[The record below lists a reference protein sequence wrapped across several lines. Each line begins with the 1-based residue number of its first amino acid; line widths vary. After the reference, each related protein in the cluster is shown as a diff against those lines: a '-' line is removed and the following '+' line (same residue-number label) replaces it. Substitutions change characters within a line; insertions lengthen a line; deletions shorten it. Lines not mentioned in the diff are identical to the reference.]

1 MSTAGSIPDPP
12 PPYSPPGSP
21 APPATSSTPA
31 PEEQQPH
38 DASPELE
45 PEPSIRLELP
55 DQIPFSL
62 KVGAGVVLFLSVA
75 SRIIPNFRTIFF
87 TAIWT
92 SITTLVLLAL
102 LTIFTVRKYRPNE
115 AASQP
120 LKNIKPLAFTRPSR
134 FHKELEA
141 IRKDESFVRA
151 ALYPP
156 SQKVSD
162 AIDEVIEL
170 VIRSFV
176 TEWYQRI
183 TPDPAFS
190 HQVEKTIRHALYAL
204 WTRAEKLDLV
214 EIGVGKVVPLLTTH
228 LNEFASAERAVR
240 GKHLNKQLTESEELD
255 MAVASKYKDG
265 RLHSAVQVGYTDSK
279 SIQQDYLRKI
289 VTKVLP
295 LILPEKE
302 IKNRAVSVLV
312 REIVSCSVL
321 LPLIVLMSE
330 PDFWNRTV
338 ETLGRNTLQ
347 ERKTIR
353 KLRAALEQHT
363 SPKTKLHKR
372 LTPKA
377 DERTFERFIRSIRN
391 CNSLPDAKRM
401 RNEITIQL
409 RKDADFQDQVYLK
422 RLETAKKL
430 LDQKVVLLS
439 SSGQKPINPS
449 PAVALSRSNSKH
461 SGASS
466 AEKHTLHQIL
476 KSPSGIT
483 YFMEFMDRQDR
494 IKLVQFWM
502 VVDGLRNPLE
512 DDPVEN
518 EDSVPSGISWTASDR
533 NDIGQVYE
541 AYISL
546 PELQIPDKSRQMV
559 RKFLKAGKN
568 ASSLQYYHARGA
580 ILRAQTAVYEDM
592 QEHDLPGFKSS
603 DLFYNYASLRENQAP
618 SLESSPRMGPQS
630 SNQLQVPDSLP
641 EGRKSSTLQFKTP
654 STSTS
659 DKGDLFSSRH
669 SHDGNRSKLFDDDWG
684 NNELSQSRGSLK
696 DELFSEGSVQEDPIS
711 PSNGVVEAMEKAL
724 NHIMEERPSIDEGKK
739 PSNNRLFEDGTG
751 ILTPDSGRSSGE
763 ISRPASTQPIY
774 PKRKSSKKPTSLATL
789 GLVNDFAS
797 KSVFAG
803 EEIFAE
809 ENAKALEDQG
819 FESDPASDYEEAEVH
834 EAAPG
839 DLGLAEAISELT
851 LSINKLYTQD
861 AVVSSMLKKAE
872 LTNNTAELRILN
884 KSRASLQREIRRK
897 ELQRQQYIIQESDN
911 SLYGRA
917 SVSIKQ
923 PIVGNEQGKE
933 YAIYIVEVHRKA
945 GDQFPAAEWAV
956 ARRYSEFFQLH
967 QDLRAKYASVKHLEF
982 PRKHVVM
989 KLQRDFLD
997 KRRAALET
1005 YLKGLLLIPD
1015 VCRSRELRAF
1025 LSQHSLPPI
1034 PDASGVVDNNGEADF
1049 ISKLYNSIADGMGD
1063 VIGTVPM
1070 LEQLSAAASSFA
1082 GFPHPN
1088 GLNLTDAEGSLK
1100 ARTAEGGEVSV
1111 AEAEAELIA
1120 YEEREGVPFVKPICD
1135 LFLEVFD
1142 LNKGSSWLKGRA
1154 VVVVLHQLLGGTI
1167 ERKVREQVKTLTN
1180 EENMERY
1187 IHMLRDNLWADGK
1200 FIFARPPR
1208 NAKDKSRSRTEASLM
1223 LATLIPDL
1231 AASVVGRSS
1240 ASNASR
1246 RLFAVFNNERLNC
1259 HIAFLILDTIVDALF
1274 PELRQ

>member
-21 APPATSSTPA
+21 APLATSSAPA
-31 PEEQQPH
+31 PDKQPH
-38 DASPELE
+38 EQKPQPELE
-45 PEPSIRLELP
+45 PEPFPRLELP

-62 KVGAGVVLFLSVA
+62 KVGAGIVLFLSVA
-75 SRIIPNFRTIFF
+75 SRVIPNFRTIFF

-92 SITTLVLLAL
+92 SIITFLLLVLLFV
-102 LTIFTVRKYRPNE
+102 FTVQRRRPSE
-115 AASQP
+115 ASSQP

-134 FHKELEA
+134 FHAELEA
-141 IRKDESFVRA
+141 IKKNESFVRA

-162 AIDEVIEL
+162 AIDEVIDL
-170 VIRSFV
+170 IIKSFV

-183 TPDPAFS
+183 TPDPAFK
-190 HQVEKTIRHALYAL
+190 HQVEKTIRHVLYAL

-240 GKHLNKQLTESEELD
+240 GKNLNKQLTESEELD

-265 RLHSAVQVGYTDSK
+265 RLHTAVQMGYTDSK
-279 SIQQDYLRKI
+279 SVQQDYLRKI

-295 LILPEKE
+295 LILPQKE
-302 IKNRAVSVLV
+302 IKSRAVNVLV

-321 LPLIVLMSE
+321 LPVIMLMSE

-347 ERKTIR
+347 ERKTVR

-430 LDQKVVLLS
+430 LDQKVAHL
-439 SSGQKPINPS
+439 SSGQKSQAPVQAAAMMS
-449 PAVALSRSNSKH
+449 SSSKRN
-461 SGASS
+461 GTTS
-466 AEKHTLHQIL
+466 AEQHTLHQIL

-512 DDPVEN
+512 DDPAEN
-518 EDSVPSGISWTASDR
+518 EDSIPSGLSWTVSDR
-533 NDIGQVYE
+533 NDIGQIYE

-546 PELQIPDKSRQMV
+546 PELQIPDKSRHMV

-592 QEHDLPGFKSS
+592 QEHDLPGFKNS

-618 SLESSPRMGPQS
+618 SLDNSPRLDPQSS
-630 SNQLQVPDSLP
+630 SNQLQVPETFPD
-641 EGRKSSTLQFKTP
+641 GRKNPSLQFKP
-654 STSTS
+654 ASTN

-669 SHDGNRSKLFDDDWG
+669 SHDGNRPKLFDDDWG
-684 NNELSQSRGSLK
+684 ASDMSQSRGSLK
-696 DELFSEGSVQEDPIS
+696 DELFSEGSVQEDPMS
-711 PSNGVVEAMEKAL
+711 PTNGVVEAMEAAL
-724 NHIMEERPSIDEGKK
+724 NHIMEERPSMDEGKK
-739 PSNNRLFEDGTG
+739 ASANRLFDEVAGV
-751 ILTPDSGRSSGE
+751 LTPDSGRSSGE

-774 PKRKSSKKPTSLATL
+774 PKRKSSKKPASLATL

-819 FESDPASDYEEAEVH
+819 FSSDPASDYEEAEVH

-851 LSINKLYTQD
+851 MSINKLYTQD

-917 SVSIKQ
+917 SVSINQ
-923 PIVGNEQGKE
+923 PIMGNEQGKE
-933 YAIYIVEVHRKA
+933 YAIYIVEVRRKA
-945 GDQFPAAEWAV
+945 GDQFPAAEWAI

-989 KLQRDFLD
+989 KLQKDFLD

-1005 YLKGLLLIPD
+1005 YLKSLLLIPD
-1015 VCRSRELRAF
+1015 VCKSRELRAF
-1025 LSQHSLPPI
+1025 LSQQSLPPI
-1034 PDASGVVDNNGEADF
+1034 PDANGDNTGEADF

-1082 GFPHPN
+1082 RFPHPN
-1088 GLNLTDAEGSLK
+1088 GLGFTDAEGSLK
-1100 ARTAEGGEVSV
+1100 ARTAEGGEMSV

-1120 YEEREGVPFVKPICD
+1120 YENKEGVPFVKPICD

-1167 ERKVREQVKTLTN
+1167 ERKVREQVKNFTN
-1180 EENMERY
+1180 EENIEKY
-1187 IHMLRDNLWADGK
+1187 IHMLRDNLWADGN
-1200 FIFARPPR
+1200 FIFTRPPR
-1208 NAKDKSRSRTEASLM
+1208 TVKDKSRSRTEASLM
-1223 LATLIPDL
+1223 LATLIPDI

>member
-12 PPYSPPGSP
+12 PPYSPPRP
-21 APPATSSTPA
+21 STPEASTSAA
-31 PEEQQPH
+31 PVEERQN
-38 DASPELE
+38 E
-45 PEPSIRLELP
+45 PEAEIEPLRRLELP
-55 DQIPFSL
+55 DQIPFPL
-62 KVGAGVVLFLSVA
+62 KVGAGIVLFLSIA
-75 SRIIPNFRTIFF
+75 SRVIPNFRTIFF

-92 SITTLVLLAL
+92 SIITFILVVLLVV
-102 LTIFTVRKYRPNE
+102 FTTVKRRPNE

-120 LKNIKPLAFTRPSR
+120 LKNIKPLAFTRPAK
-134 FHKELEA
+134 FQAALDA
-141 IRKDESFVRA
+141 IKKDESFVRA

-156 SQKVSD
+156 SPKISD
-162 AIDEVIEL
+162 ALDEVIGL
-170 VIRSFV
+170 IIGSFV
-176 TEWYQRI
+176 NEWYQRI

-190 HQVEKTIRHALYAL
+190 NQVEKTIRHALYTL
-204 WTRAEKLDLV
+204 WIRAEKLDIV
-214 EIGVGKVVPLLTTH
+214 EMLVGKVVPLLTTH
-228 LNEFASAERAVR
+228 LSEFAAAERAVR

-255 MAVASKYKDG
+255 IAVASKYKDG
-265 RLHSAVQVGYTDSK
+265 RLHSAVQVGYADSK
-279 SIQQDYLRKI
+279 TVQQDYLRKA
-289 VTKVLP
+289 VERVLP
-295 LILPEKE
+295 FILPEKE
-302 IKNRAVSVLV
+302 IKSRVISTLV

-321 LPLIVLMSE
+321 LPVILMMSD
-330 PDFWNRTV
+330 PDFWNRSV
-338 ETLGRNTLQ
+338 ETLARSTLQ
-347 ERKTIR
+347 ERKTVR

-363 SPKTKLHKR
+363 SPKVKLHKR

-401 RNEITIQL
+401 RNEIVIQL
-409 RKDADFQDQVYLK
+409 RKDADFQDNVYLK

-430 LDQKVVLLS
+430 LDQKVAHLS
-439 SSGQKPINPS
+439 SGPKS
-449 PAVALSRSNSKH
+449 PALPALTRS
-461 SGASS
+461 SS
-466 AEKHTLHQIL
+466 PRNGIAAAEQDTLLQIL

-483 YFMEFMDRQDR
+483 YFMEYMDRQNR

-512 DDPVEN
+512 DDPA
-518 EDSVPSGISWTASDR
+518 EDDEVPSGLTWSSSDR
-533 NDIGQVYE
+533 NDIGQIYE
-541 AYISL
+541 AYISI
-546 PELQIPDKSRQMV
+546 PELQIPDKSRQVV
-559 RKFLKAGKN
+559 RKFLKYGKN
-568 ASSLQYYHARGA
+568 ATNLHYYTARGA

-592 QEHDLPGFKSS
+592 QENDLPGFKNS
-603 DLFYNYASLRENQAP
+603 DLFHNYASSREVRTQ
-618 SLESSPRMGPQS
+618 SLDSPIISPQS
-630 SNQLQVPDSLP
+630 SNQLAVPEAFPDSRRGSAPLQYKP
-641 EGRKSSTLQFKTP
+641 PTADKS
-654 STSTS
+654 
-659 DKGDLFSSRH
+659 DLFSSRH
-669 SHDGNRSKLFDDDWG
+669 SHDEKRTKLFDDDWG
-684 NNELSQSRGSLK
+684 TNELSQSRGSLK
-696 DELFSEGSVQEDPIS
+696 EELFSDGSVQEDPVS
-711 PSNGVVEAMEKAL
+711 PSNGVVEAMEAAL
-724 NHIMEERPSIDEGKK
+724 VNIMEERPSVDEGRRG
-739 PSNNRLFEDGTG
+739 STNRLFDDIPGTA
-751 ILTPDSGRSSGE
+751 TPDSGRSSGE
-763 ISRPASTQPIY
+763 ISRPASTQPMY
-774 PKRKSSKKPTSLATL
+774 PKRTSSKKPASLATL

-803 EEIFAE
+803 EEIWAE

-819 FESDPASDYEEAEVH
+819 FESDPTSDYEDAVVH

-851 LSINKLYTQD
+851 TSINQLYTQD

-884 KSRASLQREIRRK
+884 KSKASLQREIRRK

-917 SVSIKQ
+917 SISIKQ

-933 YAIYIVEVHRKA
+933 YAIYIIEVYRKA
-945 GDQFPAAEWAV
+945 GDQFPAAEWGV

-967 QDLRAKYASVKHLEF
+967 QDLRGKYTSVKHLEF

-1005 YLKGLLLIPD
+1005 YLKSLLLIPD
-1015 VCRSRELRAF
+1015 VCKSREFRAF
-1025 LSQHSLPPI
+1025 LSQQSLPPI
-1034 PDASGVVDNNGEADF
+1034 PDANSTENNGEADF

-1070 LEQLSAAASSFA
+1070 LEHLSAAASSLA
-1082 GFPHPN
+1082 GFQHPN
-1088 GLNLTDAEGSLK
+1088 GLQLTEDEANMK
-1100 ARTAEGGEVSV
+1100 ARTAEGGEMSV

-1120 YEEREGVPFVKPICD
+1120 YEDKEGVPFVKPICD

-1167 ERKVREQVKTLTN
+1167 ERKVREQARISTN
-1180 EENMERY
+1180 EENIQKY
-1187 IHMLRDNLWADGK
+1187 IHMLRDNLWADKK

-1208 NAKDKSRSRTEASLM
+1208 TGKDKSRSRTEASLM

-1231 AASVVGRSS
+1231 AANVVGRSS
-1240 ASNASR
+1240 AANASR

-1259 HIAFLILDTIVDALF
+1259 HMAFMILDTIVDALF

>member
-1 MSTAGSIPDPP
+1 MSTTGTIPDPP

-21 APPATSSTPA
+21 APPATSSTPV
-31 PEEQQPH
+31 PEERDHEPDLQPETF
-38 DASPELE
+38 PG
-45 PEPSIRLELP
+45 LELP
-55 DQIPFSL
+55 DQIPFPL
-62 KVGAGVVLFLSVA
+62 KVGAGIVLFLSVA
-75 SRIIPNFRTIFF
+75 SRVIPNFRTIFF

-92 SITTLVLLAL
+92 SIITFLVTVLLI
-102 LTIFTVRKYRPNE
+102 IFTIQKRRPNE

-134 FHKELEA
+134 FHAELEA
-141 IRKDESFVRA
+141 IKKNESFVRA

-162 AIDEVIEL
+162 AVDEVIEL
-170 VIRSFV
+170 IVGSFIS
-176 TEWYQRI
+176 EWYQRI

-204 WTRAEKLDLV
+204 WTRVEKLDLV

-228 LNEFASAERAVR
+228 LNEFASAEKVVR

-255 MAVASKYKDG
+255 MAIASKYKDG
-265 RLHSAVQVGYTDSK
+265 RLHSAVQMGYTDSK
-279 SIQQDYLRKI
+279 SIQQEYLRKI

-295 LILPEKE
+295 LILPERETKSTV
-302 IKNRAVSVLV
+302 VSVLV

-321 LPLIVLMSE
+321 LPVLMLMSE
-330 PDFWNRTV
+330 PDFWNKTV

-363 SPKTKLHKR
+363 TPKIKLHKR

-401 RNEITIQL
+401 RNEIAIQL
-409 RKDADFQDQVYLK
+409 RKDADFQDQIYLK

-430 LDQKVVLLS
+430 LDQKITLM
-439 SSGQKPINPS
+439 SSGQKGQG
-449 PAVALSRSNSKH
+449 PALPTPMARSSSARN
-461 SGASS
+461 GASPV
-466 AEKHTLHQIL
+466 EQHHTLHQIL

-483 YFMEFMDRQDR
+483 SFMEFMDRQNR

-512 DDPVEN
+512 DDPASGD
-518 EDSVPSGISWTASDR
+518 DSVPSGLSWSSSDR
-533 NDIGQVYE
+533 NDIGQIYE
-541 AYISL
+541 AYISI
-546 PELQIPDKSRQMV
+546 PELQIPDKSRQLV

-568 ASSLQYYHARGA
+568 ASNLQYYQARGA

-592 QEHDLPGFKSS
+592 QENDLPGYKGS
-603 DLFYNYASLRENQAP
+603 DLFYNYASSRENRSH
-618 SLESSPRMGPQS
+618 SLDSPTMGPQP
-630 SNQLQVPDSLP
+630 SNQLQVPEVFSD
-641 EGRKSSTLQFKTP
+641 GRRNSVPLQFKTSP
-654 STSTS
+654 
-659 DKGDLFSSRH
+659 DKPELFSSRL
-669 SHDGNRSKLFDDDWG
+669 SNDGNRPKLFDDDWG
-684 NNELSQSRGSLK
+684 NSELSQSRGSLK
-696 DELFSEGSVQEDPIS
+696 DDLFSEGSVQEDPIS
-711 PSNGVVEAMEKAL
+711 PSNGVVEAMEAAL
-724 NHIMEERPSIDEGKK
+724 NHIMEGKPSADDGKK
-739 PSNNRLFEDGTG
+739 GSSKRLFDDVPGTM
-751 ILTPDSGRSSGE
+751 TPDSGRSSGE
-763 ISRPASTQPIY
+763 ISRPASTQPLLVQPTY
-774 PKRKSSKKPTSLATL
+774 PKRTSSKKATSLATL

-819 FESDPASDYEEAEVH
+819 FSSDPASDFDEPEVH

-911 SLYGRA
+911 SLFGRA

-933 YAIYIVEVHRKA
+933 YAIYIVEVNRKA

-967 QDLRAKYASVKHLEF
+967 QDLRVKYDRSIKHLEF

-997 KRRAALET
+997 KRRAALEV
-1005 YLKGLLLIPD
+1005 YLRGLLLIPD

-1025 LSQHSLPPI
+1025 LSQQSLPPV
-1034 PDASGVVDNNGEADF
+1034 PDANGADGTGEADF

-1070 LEQLSAAASSFA
+1070 LEQLSAAASSIT
-1082 GFPHPN
+1082 GFPNPN
-1088 GLNLTDAEGSLK
+1088 DETPLTDAEGNIK
-1100 ARTAEGGEVSV
+1100 VRTTEGGTVSV

-1120 YEEREGVPFVKPICD
+1120 YENKEGVPFVKPICD

-1167 ERKVREQVKTLTN
+1167 ERKVREQVKNFTSEDN
-1180 EENMERY
+1180 IERY
-1187 IHMLRDNLWADGK
+1187 IHMLRDGLWADKK
-1200 FIFARPPR
+1200 FIFSRPPR
-1208 NAKDKSRSRTEASLM
+1208 TTKDKSKSRTEASLM

-1231 AASVVGRSS
+1231 AANVVGRSS

-1246 RLFAVFNNERLNC
+1246 RLFAVFNNERLNS
-1259 HIAFLILDTIVDALF
+1259 HMAFLILDTVVDALF

>member
-1 MSTAGSIPDPP
+1 MSTTGSIPDPP
-12 PPYSPPGSP
+12 PPYSPPGAP
-21 APPATSSTPA
+21 APPEPSTSPALPA
-31 PEEQQPH
+31 PEDDSETVL
-38 DASPELE
+38 DDPEFE
-45 PEPSIRLELP
+45 TFPGIELP
-55 DQIPFSL
+55 DQIPFPL
-62 KVGAGVVLFLSVA
+62 KVGAGIVLFLSVA

-92 SITTLVLLAL
+92 SIITFVLLVLL
-102 LTIFTVRKYRPNE
+102 TVFTVQKRRSSE
-115 AASQP
+115 TVSQP
-120 LKNIKPLAFTRPSR
+120 LKNIKPLAFTRPAR
-134 FHKELEA
+134 FHAELEA
-141 IRKDESFVRA
+141 IKKDESFVRA
-151 ALYPP
+151 PLYPP

-162 AIDEVIEL
+162 AIDEIIDL
-170 VIRSFV
+170 ILNSFIN
-176 TEWYQRI
+176 EWYQRI
-183 TPDPAFS
+183 TPDPAFKN
-190 HQVEKTIRHALYAL
+190 QVEKTIRHALYAL

-214 EIGVGKVVPLLTTH
+214 EIAVGRVVPLLTTH
-228 LNEFASAERAVR
+228 LSEFASAEKVVR

-255 MAVASKYKDG
+255 MAVASKYRDG
-265 RLHSAVQVGYTDSK
+265 RLHAAVQVAYTDSK
-279 SIQQDYLRKI
+279 TIQQDYLRKI
-289 VTKVLP
+289 ITKVLP

-302 IKNRAVSVLV
+302 MKSRAVSVLV
-312 REIVSCSVL
+312 REIMSCSVL
-321 LPLIVLMSE
+321 LPVIMLMSD

-338 ETLGRNTLQ
+338 ETLGRGALQ
-347 ERKTIR
+347 ERKTVR

-430 LDQKVVLLS
+430 LDQKVAHLS
-439 SSGQKPINPS
+439 SGPKAPVL
-449 PAVALSRSNSKH
+449 PAPMSRSNSTRNGRNG
-461 SGASS
+461 SPGA
-466 AEKHTLHQIL
+466 EQHTLLQIL

-483 YFMEFMDRQDR
+483 SFMEYMDRQDR

-512 DDPVEN
+512 DDPASDE
-518 EDSVPSGISWTASDR
+518 ESVPAGLSWTSSDR
-533 NDIGQVYE
+533 NDIGQIYQ
-541 AYISL
+541 AYISI
-546 PELQIPDKSRQMV
+546 PELKIPDKSRHMV
-559 RKFLKAGKN
+559 KKFLKAVKN
-568 ASSLQYYHARGA
+568 ASNLQYYQARGA

-592 QEHDLPGFKSS
+592 QEHDLPGFKGS
-603 DLFYNYASLRENQAP
+603 DLFYNYSSSRENRSQSLDSP
-618 SLESSPRMGPQS
+618 SMGPQPS
-630 SNQLQVPDSLP
+630 SSLQVPEFS
-641 EGRKSSTLQFKTP
+641 EGRRGSLQFK
-654 STSTS
+654 SSGSS
-659 DKGDLFSSRH
+659 DKGNLFASRH
-669 SHDGNRSKLFDDDWG
+669 SHDEKRPKLFDDDWG
-684 NNELSQSRGSLK
+684 ASELSQSRGSLK

-711 PSNGVVEAMEKAL
+711 PSNGVVEAMEAAL
-724 NHIMEERPSIDEGKK
+724 NHIMEERPSVDDSRKGSTNK
-739 PSNNRLFEDGTG
+739 LFDD
-751 ILTPDSGRSSGE
+751 LADNVTPDSGRSSGE
-763 ISRPASTQPIY
+763 ISRPASTQPVY
-774 PKRKSSKKPTSLATL
+774 PKRISSKKATSLATL

-819 FESDPASDYEEAEVH
+819 FSSDPASDYEDAEVH

-917 SVSIKQ
+917 SISIKQ

-933 YAIYIVEVHRKA
+933 YAIYIVEVYRKA
-945 GDQFPAAEWAV
+945 GDQFPAAEWGV

-967 QDLRAKYASVKHLEF
+967 QELRAKYTSVKHLEF

-989 KLQRDFLD
+989 KLQKDFLD
-997 KRRAALET
+997 KRRTALEV
-1005 YLKGLLLIPD
+1005 YLRGLLLIPD
-1015 VCRSRELRAF
+1015 VCRSRELRSF
-1025 LSQHSLPPI
+1025 LSQQSLPPI
-1034 PDASGVVDNNGEADF
+1034 PDANAADGTGEADF

-1070 LEQLSAAASSFA
+1070 FEQLTAAASSIA
-1082 GFPHPN
+1082 GFPHS
-1088 GLNLTDAEGSLK
+1088 GLLSDANSSLK

-1120 YEEREGVPFVKPICD
+1120 YENKEDIPFVKPICD
-1135 LFLEVFD
+1135 LFLEVFE

-1167 ERKVREQVKTLTN
+1167 ERKVREQVKGLTN
-1180 EENMERY
+1180 EESIERY
-1187 IHMLRDNLWADGK
+1187 IHMLRDNLWADK
-1200 FIFARPPR
+1200 SFIFTRPPR
-1208 NAKDKSRSRTEASLM
+1208 TTKEKSRTRTEASLM
-1223 LATLIPDL
+1223 LATLIPDI
-1231 AASVVGRSS
+1231 AANVVGRSS

-1246 RLFAVFNNERLNC
+1246 RLFAVFNNERLNS
-1259 HIAFLILDTIVDALF
+1259 HMAFMILDTITDALF

>member
-1 MSTAGSIPDPP
+1 MSTTGSIPDPP
-12 PPYSPPGSP
+12 PPYSPPG
-21 APPATSSTPA
+21 APAT
-31 PEEQQPH
+31 
-38 DASPELE
+38 
-45 PEPSIRLELP
+45 PEPSTSTAPPTPEEDNETIIDDPEFETFPGIELP
-55 DQIPFSL
+55 DQIPLPL
-62 KVGAGVVLFLSVA
+62 KIGAGIVLFLSIA

-87 TAIWT
+87 TTIWT
-92 SITTLVLLAL
+92 SIITFILLVLL
-102 LTIFTVRKYRPNE
+102 TVFTVQKRRSNE
-115 AASQP
+115 TASHP
-120 LKNIKPLAFTRPSR
+120 LKNIKPLAFTRPAR
-134 FHKELEA
+134 FHAALEA
-141 IRKDESFVRA
+141 IRKEESFVRA
-151 ALYPP
+151 PLYPP

-162 AIDEVIEL
+162 AIDEVIDL
-170 VIRSFV
+170 ILNSFIN
-176 TEWYQRI
+176 EWYQKI
-183 TPDPAFS
+183 TPDPAFKN
-190 HQVEKTIRHALYAL
+190 QVEKTIRHALYAL

-214 EIGVGKVVPLLTTH
+214 EIAVGRVVPLLTTH
-228 LNEFASAERAVR
+228 LSEFASAEKVVR

-255 MAVASKYKDG
+255 MAVASKYRDG
-265 RLHSAVQVGYTDSK
+265 RLHAAVQIAYTDSK
-279 SIQQDYLRKI
+279 TIQQDYLRKI
-289 VTKVLP
+289 ITKVLP

-302 IKNRAVSVLV
+302 MKSRAVSVLV
-312 REIVSCSVL
+312 REIMSCSVL
-321 LPLIVLMSE
+321 LPVITLMSD

-338 ETLGRNTLQ
+338 ETLGRGALQ
-347 ERKTIR
+347 ERKTVR

-377 DERTFERFIRSIRN
+377 DERTFERFIRTIRN

-430 LDQKVVLLS
+430 LDQKVAHLS
-439 SSGQKPINPS
+439 SGPKAPSLPAPI
-449 PAVALSRSNSKH
+449 SRSGSMRNGRNGA
-461 SGASS
+461 SGA
-466 AEKHTLHQIL
+466 EQHTLLQIL

-483 YFMEFMDRQDR
+483 SFMEYMDRQNR

-512 DDPVEN
+512 DDPASDE
-518 EDSVPSGISWTASDR
+518 ESVPSGLSWTSSDR
-533 NDIGQVYE
+533 NDIGQIYE
-541 AYISL
+541 AYISIQ
-546 PELQIPDKSRQMV
+546 ELKIPDKSRHMV

-568 ASSLQYYHARGA
+568 ASNLQYYQARGS

-603 DLFYNYASLRENQAP
+603 DLFYNYSSSRENRSQ
-618 SLESSPRMGPQS
+618 SLDSPRMGPQS
-630 SNQLQVPDSLP
+630 SNSLQVPEFP
-641 EGRKSSTLQFKTP
+641 EGRRGSLQFKP
-654 STSTS
+654 SSSS
-659 DKGDLFSSRH
+659 DKGDLFTSRH
-669 SHDGNRSKLFDDDWG
+669 SHEEKRSKLFDDDWG
-684 NNELSQSRGSLK
+684 ANELSQSRGSLK
-696 DELFSEGSVQEDPIS
+696 DELFSEGSVQEDPVS
-711 PSNGVVEAMEKAL
+711 PSNGVVEAMEAVL
-724 NHIMEERPSIDEGKK
+724 NHIMEERPSVDESRKGSTSKIFDDLTDN
-739 PSNNRLFEDGTG
+739 P
-751 ILTPDSGRSSGE
+751 TPDSGRSSGE

-774 PKRKSSKKPTSLATL
+774 PKRISSKKATSLATL

-819 FESDPASDYEEAEVH
+819 FSSDPASDYEDAEVH

-839 DLGLAEAISELT
+839 DLGLAEAISDLNS
-851 LSINKLYTQD
+851 SINKLYSQE
-861 AVVSSMLKKAE
+861 AVVSTMLKKAE

-917 SVSIKQ
+917 SISIKQ

-933 YAIYIVEVHRKA
+933 YAIYIVEVYRKA
-945 GDQFPAAEWAV
+945 GDQFPAAEWGV

-967 QDLRAKYASVKHLEF
+967 QELRAKYASVKHLEF

-989 KLQRDFLD
+989 KLQKDFLD
-997 KRRAALET
+997 KRRAALEV
-1005 YLKGLLLIPD
+1005 YLRGLLLIPD
-1015 VCRSRELRAF
+1015 VCKSRELRAF
-1025 LSQHSLPPI
+1025 LSQQSLPPI
-1034 PDASGVVDNNGEADF
+1034 PDANATDGAGEADF

-1070 LEQLSAAASSFA
+1070 FEQLTAAASSIA
-1082 GFPHPN
+1082 GFQHS
-1088 GLNLTDAEGSLK
+1088 GLLSEADSSLK

-1120 YEEREGVPFVKPICD
+1120 YENKEDIPFVKPICD
-1135 LFLEVFD
+1135 LFLEVFE

-1167 ERKVREQVKTLTN
+1167 ERKVREQVKGLTN
-1180 EENMERY
+1180 EGSIERY
-1187 IHMLRDNLWADGK
+1187 IHMLRDSLWADK
-1200 FIFARPPR
+1200 SFIFTRSPR
-1208 NAKDKSRSRTEASLM
+1208 TTKEKSRSRTEASLM
-1223 LATLIPDL
+1223 LATLLPDL
-1231 AASVVGRSS
+1231 AANVVGRSN

-1259 HIAFLILDTIVDALF
+1259 HMAFMILDTIIDALF